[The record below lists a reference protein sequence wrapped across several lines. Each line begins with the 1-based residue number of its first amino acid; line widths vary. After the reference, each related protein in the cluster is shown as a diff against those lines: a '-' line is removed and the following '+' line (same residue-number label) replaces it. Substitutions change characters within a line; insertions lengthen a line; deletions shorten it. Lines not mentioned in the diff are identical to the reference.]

1 MNKTL
6 NKKKKFLIEKYYL
19 YIVTVAMIIFC
30 SVFNK
35 NFLSINNMINIL
47 TQMSFTT
54 IAAFSMTLLLITG
67 VMDLALG
74 STMAL
79 AGIASV
85 VVYVET
91 NSFFASIAV
100 AIIFGVIC
108 NAVTGSLINK
118 LHLHPFIVGLGT
130 QQIYR
135 GIVLLYTGGAV
146 ISQVGDFKKFGQGRL
161 FGVIPYPI
169 LMMFVIMLVLWVIL
183 EHTTTQPQL
192 SKKISSLE
200 NRIGARLFDRSKRQ
214 VKLTAAGE
222 QLYSELEPQVKKI
235 EESFERIRRVYK
247 GHSSALRICCDER
260 LQMVEDLLF
269 PTIIRFQDKNSN
281 VMIELESFDLPILK
295 NKLIQRETDILLSVF
310 PDEPAGSKG
319 IIWLEL
325 KAVQMCIAV
334 RADHPFA
341 NRRLVTWAELKNEV
355 ILTKSPTTSY
365 EYYDFLLEESKDNG
379 FSPNIRTYLNE
390 QSVILNLGLGSGICV
405 GIEYEFSKDNK
416 NIMTVPLTNYYGH
429 IYAGVREES
438 SQPER
443 LFAEYLLE
451 SFKNENIKI
460 TPK

>member
-1 MNKTL
+1 
-6 NKKKKFLIEKYYL
+6 
-19 YIVTVAMIIFC
+19 
-30 SVFNK
+30 
-35 NFLSINNMINIL
+35 
-47 TQMSFTT
+47 
-54 IAAFSMTLLLITG
+54 
-67 VMDLALG
+67 
-74 STMAL
+74 
-79 AGIASV
+79 
-85 VVYVET
+85 
-91 NSFFASIAV
+91 
-100 AIIFGVIC
+100 
-108 NAVTGSLINK
+108 
-118 LHLHPFIVGLGT
+118 
-130 QQIYR
+130 
-135 GIVLLYTGGAV
+135 
-146 ISQVGDFKKFGQGRL
+146 
-161 FGVIPYPI
+161 
-169 LMMFVIMLVLWVIL
+169 
-183 EHTTTQPQL
+183 
-192 SKKISSLE
+192 
-200 NRIGARLFDRSKRQ
+200 
-214 VKLTAAGE
+214 
-222 QLYSELEPQVKKI
+222 
-235 EESFERIRRVYK
+235 
-247 GHSSALRICCDER
+247 
-260 LQMVEDLLF
+260 
-269 PTIIRFQDKNSN
+269 
-281 VMIELESFDLPILK
+281 MIELESFDLPILK

-405 GIEYEFSKDNK
+405 GTEYEFSKDNK

>member
-183 EHTTTQPQL
+183 EHTRVGRNTFATGGNSEAARASGVNTQRTVLTSFLIAGIFTGIAGMMLMSRTASGYPNAA
-192 SKKISSLE
+192 E
-200 NRIGARLFDRSKRQ
+200 GYEMDAM
-214 VKLTAAGE
+214 TAAVIGGT
-222 QLYSELEPQVKKI
+222 
-235 EESFERIRRVYK
+235 SFTGGVGTAFGTLIGGLVV
-247 GHSSALRICCDER
+247 A
-260 LQMVEDLLF
+260 
-269 PTIIRFQDKNSN
+269 IINNILTLMGVQSY
-281 VMIELESFDLPILK
+281 IQQILK
-295 NKLIQRETDILLSVF
+295 
-310 PDEPAGSKG
+310 GM
-319 IIWLEL
+319 IIIV
-325 KAVQMCIAV
+325 AVAIDV
-334 RADHPFA
+334 
-341 NRRLVTWAELKNEV
+341 NSRRKKMGA
-355 ILTKSPTTSY
+355 
-365 EYYDFLLEESKDNG
+365 
-379 FSPNIRTYLNE
+379 
-390 QSVILNLGLGSGICV
+390 
-405 GIEYEFSKDNK
+405 
-416 NIMTVPLTNYYGH
+416 
-429 IYAGVREES
+429 
-438 SQPER
+438 
-443 LFAEYLLE
+443 
-451 SFKNENIKI
+451 
-460 TPK
+460 